1 MINNKLLMAAGVATL
16 SASFFSA
23 SVTAATATGTADVTV
38 LEPLAI
44 ATGTNSMDFG
54 EVAGDADNGTTVSLS
69 PGGVVTAGAG
79 ATAAGTPSAGDFDVT
94 GESNLF
100 YGISLPVSILLSGG
114 GGADMTVDNFS
125 SDAIANPQLSAAG
138 TDSFSVG
145 AVLNI
150 NANQGA
156 GAYNGSYDITVNY
169 Q

>member
-1 MINNKLLMAAGVATL
+1 MNNKLLLAAGAATL
-16 SASFFSA
+16 SASVFSTGAFAA
-23 SVTAATATGTADVTV
+23 SATGNASVTV

-44 ATGTNSMDFG
+44 TAGAGAMDFG
-54 EVAGDADNGTTVSLS
+54 DVAGDADNATTVSLATT
-69 PGGVVTAGAG
+69 GVATAGAG

-94 GESNLF
+94 GEGSLF
-100 YGISLPVSILLSGG
+100 YNITLPANTLLTGG

-125 SDAIANPQLSAAG
+125 SDAGANPQLSAAG

-145 AVLNI
+145 AILNI

-156 GAYNGSYDITVNY
+156 GGYTGTYSVTVEY